1 MLNDHLYLTV
11 DELAH
16 VSRLSRRTIYNKLS
30 AGGVGLPPSIKFAGS
45 RRVLF
50 LVADV
55 ERWINQSPKKT
66 SPTM

>member
-30 AGGVGLPPSIKFAGS
+30 AGGVGFPRSINRGRSSAVVNG
-45 RRVLF
+45 L
-50 LVADV
+50 D
-55 ERWINQSPKKT
+55 T
-66 SPTM
+66 SLGVQPLSDYYA